1 MNRFTSMALALVMS
15 LCVSAPAFASEGS
28 FAAVPSEEV
37 VTPHPRLIAQSLHKT
52 NTDKT
57 NSAAANPD
65 DGDYLRF
72 YYRND
77 TKYACTAYLIR
88 IDGTR
93 EKVVGSM
100 AVPGEDQN
108 QAIFFRIGAGSG
120 TYKIKVEN
128 TENGGLVSGYAA
140 LAQYLDLT
148 DMPDY

>member
-1 MNRFTSMALALVMS
+1 MKEF
-15 LCVSAPAFASEGS
+15 
-28 FAAVPSEEV
+28 
-37 VTPHPRLIAQSLHKT
+37 AQSLYKT

-57 NSAAANPD
+57 NSVAANPD

-108 QAIFFRIGAGSG
+108 QAIFFRAGAGSG

>member
-1 MNRFTSMALALVMS
+1 MKRFISMALVLVMS
-15 LCVSAPAFASEGS
+15 LCVSVPAFAAEGS
-28 FAAVPSEEV
+28 FAAVPSEDIII
-37 VTPHPRLIAQSLHKT
+37 PRTSLLSQTLYKT
-52 NTDKT
+52 NTDET
-57 NSAAANPD
+57 DPVTADPD

-108 QAIFFRIGAGSG
+108 QAIFFCAGAGSG

-128 TENGGLVSGYAA
+128 TENGGLVSGLAS

-148 DMPDY
+148 DMPEY

>member
-1 MNRFTSMALALVMS
+1 MKRFISMALVLVMS
-15 LCVSAPAFASEGS
+15 LCVSVPAFASEGS

-37 VTPHPRLIAQSLHKT
+37 VTPPPRLIAQSLYKT

-57 NSAAANPD
+57 NSVAANPD

-108 QAIFFRIGAGSG
+108 QAIFFRAGAGSG

-148 DMPDY
+148 DMPEY